1 MNSHEAYEGEV
12 NYKNAKVGCFSKVTL
27 GQWMET
33 MANLVPNMKMRT
45 LNRLYEQIKL
55 PQRATICSAG
65 YDICSPISFDLAP
78 GETIKIPTGLRCS
91 MVNKFFLA
99 ILPRSSVGMKNGV
112 SLVNTMGVI
121 DADYYFAENEGHIIL
136 MLKNNLKKS
145 WRSKKNRERTWHVKA
160 GDRVCQ
166 GIFLPY
172 GITYDD
178 QARIERSGGIGS
190 TGK

>member
-1 MNSHEAYEGEV
+1 MNHNEACEGI
-12 NYKNAKVGCFSKVTL
+12 NYNNTKVGTFSKVTL
-27 GQWMET
+27 GQWMEAMT
-33 MANLVPNMKMRT
+33 IFFPNMKMHT
-45 LNRLYEQIKL
+45 VNRLYEQIKL
-55 PQRATICSAG
+55 PERATVCSAG

-91 MVNKFFLA
+91 MMNKFFLA

-112 SLVNTMGVI
+112 SLVNTMGII
-121 DADYYFAENEGHIIL
+121 DADYYYAENEGHIIL

-145 WRSKKNRERTWHVKA
+145 WWAKKNRGRTWRVKA
-160 GDRVCQ
+160 GDRICQ

-172 GITYDD
+172 CITYDD
-178 QARIERSGGIGS
+178 AASQMRSGGIGS